1 MFFRGYD
8 RVASVFP
15 VISKETIRRNK
26 VRYHWLRRVWWR
38 RYLYSSFFRLLSW
51 AIGLTLIAIGILL
64 APSPLPLGFIFF
76 IIGFYFIAR
85 RSRLGRGLFRRIR
98 RIIPPFSRA
107 LNRAKIRLPR
117 SVQIFIERSDPGV

>member
-1 MFFRGYD
+1 M
-8 RVASVFP
+8 APVFS

-26 VRYHWLRRVWWR
+26 IRYYWLRRLWWR

-51 AIGLTLIAIGILL
+51 TIGLALIAIGILL

-76 IIGFYFIAR
+76 VVGFYFIAR

-98 RIIPPFSRA
+98 QMIPPFSRA